1 MLGDGDEVNDRPRL
15 EVRGVQC
22 MKPAVI
28 ATLLQSNL
36 QGELRLLHTRGR
48 PRAESGSKFESLWP
62 KRKLRPTYFAFEG
75 PCDVFVTSRC

>member
-1 MLGDGDEVNDRPRL
+1 MEDRRELGRGCWVMLGDGDEVNDRPRL

-36 QGELRLLHTRGR
+36 QGAKKRPISELGGTVLD
-48 PRAESGSKFESLWP
+48 PSGTEL
-62 KRKLRPTYFAFEG
+62 EN
-75 PCDVFVTSRC
+75 